1 MLFSTDSL
9 NPTIKIMLT
18 GTFLSRIGYFM
29 VWPFLSL
36 YLHNTLHVS
45 LFMVGAIFFVA
56 SLSGVAVS
64 IFLGY
69 HSDRSGR
76 NPVICFG
83 LLISIISFILMGAV
97 ASLTACIVAI
107 CFLSAGRALIESSS
121 KSLIGDMLSDAES
134 KARVQYLRYYIIN
147 IGSALGPI
155 PGLLAANHHR
165 ETIMYATA
173 FIYFIYLLLMI
184 FGADWRFK
192 TERDLPEENFWQAFA
207 FMLRHKKFTVFVL
220 CNFIVML
227 IYAVFDTTLIQ
238 YINLSNLINPGE
250 ITAMVFIA
258 NAAGVI
264 LLQKPVMWLMRSSGI
279 TTRIVSGTFLL
290 TLSSWLFSSLIPVL
304 RGR

>member
-1 MLFSTDSL
+1 MFLRAGSL

-64 IFLGY
+64 IFPGY

-107 CFLSAGRALIESSS
+107 CFLSAGKPSSRNDHVCHGLYLFYLSAADDFWRRLAL
-121 KSLIGDMLSDAES
+121 
-134 KARVQYLRYYIIN
+134 
-147 IGSALGPI
+147 
-155 PGLLAANHHR
+155 
-165 ETIMYATA
+165 
-173 FIYFIYLLLMI
+173 
-184 FGADWRFK
+184 
-192 TERDLPEENFWQAFA
+192 
-207 FMLRHKKFTVFVL
+207 
-220 CNFIVML
+220 
-227 IYAVFDTTLIQ
+227 
-238 YINLSNLINPGE
+238 
-250 ITAMVFIA
+250 
-258 NAAGVI
+258 
-264 LLQKPVMWLMRSSGI
+264 
-279 TTRIVSGTFLL
+279 
-290 TLSSWLFSSLIPVL
+290 
-304 RGR
+304 